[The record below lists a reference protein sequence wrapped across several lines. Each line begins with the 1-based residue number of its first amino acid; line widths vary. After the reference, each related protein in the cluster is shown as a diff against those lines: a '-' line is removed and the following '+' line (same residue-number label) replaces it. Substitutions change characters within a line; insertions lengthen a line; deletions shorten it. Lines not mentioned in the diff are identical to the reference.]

1 MESLDA
7 ILKFQE
13 IRAIIPGDLRLAK
26 KEEGR
31 PRRGWRHA
39 FAVDTPAE
47 FQPTDEQRRVAD
59 GICRELVRRRL
70 TTPALMFLEMSRP
83 LNFLGSQLLHFLSPV
98 LSGLTQSHGHR
109 HLAAFLEHRG
119 SVDYLCRRIEELDS
133 AGK

>member
-1 MESLDA
+1 MA
-7 ILKFQE
+7 RKQE
-13 IRAIIPGDLRLAK
+13 RKSGK
-26 KEEGR
+26 
-31 PRRGWRHA
+31 GWRHA
-39 FAVDTPAE
+39 FAVETPAD
-47 FQPTDEQRRVAD
+47 FRPSDEERRVAD
-59 GICRELVRRRL
+59 RICRELVRRRL
-70 TTPALMFLEMSRP
+70 ATPALMFLEMSRP

>member
-1 MESLDA
+1 MA
-7 ILKFQE
+7 
-13 IRAIIPGDLRLAK
+13 R
-26 KEEGR
+26 KEEKR
-31 PRRGWRHA
+31 PGKGWRHA
-39 FAVDTPAE
+39 FAVDAPTE
-47 FQPTDEQRRVAD
+47 FQPSDQQRQVAD
-59 GICRELVRRRL
+59 RICRELVRRRL